1 MKSFEGKVAA
11 MPTQGGYN
19 ASKFAVC
26 GYTKALRMELNIE
39 GVSMS
44 ATCVHP
50 GGVAANIATAA
61 RIDDNV
67 QRNARRVLRVLRV
80 LIGSD
85 ARRVDF
91 TSRLMGSA
99 CQTYVLR
106 FHRKMQARRA
116 SNPHAVR
123 PARATASTPKDMA

>member
-11 MPTQGGYN
+11 MPMQGGYN

-44 ATCVHP
+44 TVCAHP

-67 QRNARRVLRVLRV
+67 QRNARRVLRVL
-80 LIGSD
+80 IGSD
-85 ARRVDF
+85 ARGVDF

-106 FHRKMQARRA
+106 FHRMMQARRA
-116 SNPHAVR
+116 SNPHGVR
-123 PARATASTPKDMA
+123 PPRAAASTPKDMA

>member
-11 MPTQGGYN
+11 MPTQGRYN
-19 ASKFAVC
+19 ASKFAVR
-26 GYTKALRMELNIE
+26 GYTKALRMELEIE

-67 QRNARRVLRVLRV
+67 QRNARRVLRVL
-80 LIGSD
+80 IGSD

-99 CQTYVLR
+99 YQTYVLR
-106 FHRKMQARRA
+106 SHRKMRARRA

-123 PARATASTPKDMA
+123 PARATASTSKDMA